1 MRIFFLG
8 DIVGRS
14 GRLAIVKNLKNIL
27 EKKKINFVIANGEN
41 AADQHRQKRTYR
53 LRQ

>member
-14 GRLAIVKNLKNIL
+14 GRLSIVKNLKNIL
-27 EKKKINFVIANGEN
+27 EKKKIIKILNF
-41 AADQHRQKRTYR
+41 HSQKF
-53 LRQ
+53 LKK